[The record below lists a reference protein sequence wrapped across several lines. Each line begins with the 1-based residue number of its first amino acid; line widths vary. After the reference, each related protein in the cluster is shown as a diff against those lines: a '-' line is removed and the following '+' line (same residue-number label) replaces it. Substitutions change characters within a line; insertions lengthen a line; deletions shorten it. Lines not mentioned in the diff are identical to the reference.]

1 MQGRKNWPISS
12 INTIVLNLLSLQ
24 TEAEVSTNVPGR
36 CVSPTM
42 GDNQCIPSERRTNQ
56 ENSQS
61 AHAHLNENLPTM
73 ESAESWI
80 IVHMCVL
87 HRKIQHK
94 DTERCKIIPIQDALE
109 QISILKGK
117 SKNRPKKGLYFMASR
132 GYRKLHS
139 FLCFSV
145 NHWGGGDVSSVS
157 LTVSKA
163 AWCLTWYCK
172 IRVTFLISEIFG
184 E

>member
-1 MQGRKNWPISS
+1 MTYREKAHLENIVCGLLGFKFGLHFDFQFSVKNIYIVILSASCIVLIPLNDSVMQGRKNWPISS

-36 CVSPTM
+36 CVPPTM

-94 DTERCKIIPIQDALE
+94 DTERCKIIPIWDALE

-117 SKNRPKKGLYFMASR
+117 K
-132 GYRKLHS
+132 
-139 FLCFSV
+139 
-145 NHWGGGDVSSVS
+145 
-157 LTVSKA
+157 
-163 AWCLTWYCK
+163 
-172 IRVTFLISEIFG
+172 
-184 E
+184 

>member
-1 MQGRKNWPISS
+1 M
-12 INTIVLNLLSLQ
+12 LNLLSLQ

-36 CVSPTM
+36 CVPPTM

-94 DTERCKIIPIQDALE
+94 DTERCKIIPLWDTLE

-117 SKNRPKKGLYFMASR
+117 KVKTGLRRDYVLWQAEATESILFCASQ
-132 GYRKLHS
+132 
-139 FLCFSV
+139 
-145 NHWGGGDVSSVS
+145 
-157 LTVSKA
+157 
-163 AWCLTWYCK
+163 
-172 IRVTFLISEIFG
+172 
-184 E
+184 